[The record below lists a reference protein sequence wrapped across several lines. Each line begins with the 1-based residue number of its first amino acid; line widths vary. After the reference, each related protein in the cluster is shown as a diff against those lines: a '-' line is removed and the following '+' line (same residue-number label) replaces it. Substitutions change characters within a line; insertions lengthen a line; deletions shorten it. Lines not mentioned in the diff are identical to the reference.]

1 MGGQWQ
7 LSDAWVFA
15 AIEGTGVEDGYTLTQ
30 VVAKGDGINHAIL
43 TEEEFCRA
51 VPRLAAAGLIGA
63 ELGADR
69 YWHTEKGS
77 ELYARCMRR
86 RGLFGWID
94 AIPPA
99 LRRLGSPFDGPWNL
113 PPGAFDNAVREWHR
127 QALQIRARLDR
138 GRRR

>member
-7 LSDAWVFA
+7 ISDAWVFA

-43 TEEEFCRA
+43 AEEEFCRA

-63 ELGADR
+63 DLGADR
-69 YWHTEKGS
+69 YWHTERGS
-77 ELYARCMRR
+77 ELYERCMRR

-94 AIPPA
+94 TIPPA
-99 LRRLGSPFDGPWNL
+99 LRRLGSPVDGPWNL
-113 PPGAFDNAVREWHR
+113 AAGTFDNAVREWHR
-127 QALQIRARLDR
+127 EAQVT
-138 GRRR
+138 G